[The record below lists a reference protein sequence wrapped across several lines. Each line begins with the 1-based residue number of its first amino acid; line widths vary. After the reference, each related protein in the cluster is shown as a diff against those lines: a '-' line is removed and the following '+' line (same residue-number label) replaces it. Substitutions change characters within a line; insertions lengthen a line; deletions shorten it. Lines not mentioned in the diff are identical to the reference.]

1 MYKFSKNDKELVY
14 SSFKK
19 ENNAVMIKK
28 SKQKQ

>member
-19 ENNAVMIKK
+19 VNITLMIKK